1 MVDDS
6 WGVTPPRG
14 GLRVRTNDSLEKR
27 AAARAKAR
35 EARAGERSTLMA
47 GRMEARAALRERET
61 LAREAE
67 RAARREAEEAA
78 AAKDPHAA
86 AAKGTALQ
94 AARTLCASSA
104 IRGDTPRWS
113 TRADSRIVEAG
124 RVAVGAGSRVRD
136 NGRRGRADSGDGGG
150 VILLK
155 TIDIHPPPSSL
166 YLDRGE
172 GWRSMLASA
181 AWVRG

>member
-14 GLRVRTNDSLEKR
+14 GLRVRTNDSLEER

-78 AAKDPHAA
+78 AARDPHA
-86 AAKGTALQ
+86 
-94 AARTLCASSA
+94 
-104 IRGDTPRWS
+104 
-113 TRADSRIVEAG
+113 
-124 RVAVGAGSRVRD
+124 
-136 NGRRGRADSGDGGG
+136 
-150 VILLK
+150 
-155 TIDIHPPPSSL
+155 
-166 YLDRGE
+166 
-172 GWRSMLASA
+172 
-181 AWVRG
+181 

>member
-1 MVDDS
+1 MVDNS

-14 GLRVRTNDSLEKR
+14 GLRVRTNDSLEER

-86 AAKGTALQ
+86 AKRHRTSGRKDVVREQRDTRGYTTVVDEGRIRELSKRGASLSGLAAAFGITAEEV
-94 AARTLCASSA
+94 
-104 IRGDTPRWS
+104 G
-113 TRADSRIVEAG
+113 RI
-124 RVAVGAGSRVRD
+124 
-136 NGRRGRADSGDGGG
+136 
-150 VILLK
+150 
-155 TIDIHPPPSSL
+155 
-166 YLDRGE
+166 
-172 GWRSMLASA
+172 LATA
-181 AWVRG
+181 EE